1 MSDVTREVLLR
12 IEIEQAEASKQ
23 IGNVN
28 NRLKEMEA
36 EMEKLRNKSKKTS
49 SEMAA
54 GLKGLQDQ
62 AAVLPGPIGNVA
74 AALGQVRDGV
84 NAFSGAL
91 KTLRGRIIATGIGL
105 LAVILGSIAAYFS
118 SSEKAGQQFNVMMA
132 YLGGVMKGVMAIVEG
147 FGGLFVNMFTD
158 PIGALKEFGNS
169 FLNFGETVSKATTA
183 LVAYEEKM
191 HAVKLAE
198 RELIVERAKANREL
212 AEARLI
218 ADDATKSTED
228 RIKALQKA
236 AQIEEQVAAK
246 EKKIAQDK
254 LDAINVKIN
263 ATGKETELLDER
275 AQAEA
280 NIAELETA
288 NFRRRKK
295 LEADLTGLKK
305 EEQTKR
311 DAAAKEAAD
320 RAKELAAQELANTR
334 AIEDAK
340 IALLESAYMRERET
354 ARVNFER
361 KISDIKGNGEKEK
374 QLRALLLQQ
383 QYKALAEIDQK
394 ERDARAASAFK
405 IAEKQVEIEANIAK
419 YTEEAAALSRAEM
432 MQREI
437 DAAVAAE
444 QLKADT
450 LSATVNQLNIDADAK
465 QAERD
470 AIEQAMVANQMR
482 AENDIRKKY
491 YEEDQKLAA
500 EIADEKLKKE
510 EEVATAKRNMAI
522 TLAQQTI
529 GIARLVSK
537 AMGDNAEVAK
547 GIATAEVWI
556 NAAVATASAIS
567 KAVQS
572 SATPYDMIANI
583 AVAVGTVAGAIAST
597 IEILNKADIP
607 GGTNGPVGSMP
618 SFTAT
623 APTGTPV
630 STNVTGLVNTQ
641 QAELQPI
648 QAFVVETQITG
659 AQGNVEQIYGQASF
673 GLGG

>member
-1 MSDVTREVLLR
+1 MSDVTRTIALR
-12 IEIEQAEASKQ
+12 VEIETAPANAADQVKSKVSE
-23 IGNVN
+23 IG
-28 NRLKEMEA
+28 KEA
-36 EMEKLRNKSKKTS
+36 EKTSKKTKNAS

-62 AAVLPGPIGNVA
+62 AAALPGPIGQVA
-74 AALGQVRDGV
+74 GALGGVREGV

-91 KTLRGRIIATGIGL
+91 KTLRGIWIATGIGA

-118 SSEKAGQQFNVMMA
+118 SSEEAGQKFNVMMA
-132 YLGGVMKGVMAIVEG
+132 YLGGVMKGVMNIVEA

-218 ADDATKSTED
+218 ANDATRSTED
-228 RIKALQKA
+228 RIKAVQKA

-254 LDAINVKIN
+254 LDAVNIKIN

-288 NFRRRKK
+288 NFTRRKK
-295 LEADLTGLKK
+295 LETDLTGLKK
-305 EEQTKR
+305 EEQAKR
-311 DAAAKEAAD
+311 DAIAKEAAD
-320 RAKELAAQELANTR
+320 RAKELAAQELANIR

-340 IALLESAYMRERET
+340 IALLDSAYMRERET
-354 ARVNFER
+354 ARANFER
-361 KISDIKGNGEKEK
+361 KISDIKGNGEKET

-383 QYKALAEIDQK
+383 QYKALADIDQK

-405 IAEKQVEIEANIAK
+405 IAEKQIAVEAAISK
-419 YTEEAAALSRAEM
+419 YTEEAASLSRAEM
-432 MQREI
+432 LQRDI
-437 DAAVAAE
+437 DAAIAAE

-450 LSATVNQLNIDADAK
+450 LSATVNQLNLDADQK

-482 AENDIRKKY
+482 AVNDIRKKY
-491 YEEDQKLAA
+491 YDEDQKLAA
-500 EIADEKLKKE
+500 EIADEKLKHEK
-510 EEVATAKRNMAI
+510 EVATAKANMAI
-522 TLAQQTI
+522 ALAQQTI
-529 GIARLVSK
+529 GIAKLVSK

>member
-1 MSDVTREVLLR
+1 MSDVTRTIGLR
-12 IEIEQAEASKQ
+12 VEIETAPANAADKVKEKVAD
-23 IGNVN
+23 IG
-28 NRLKEMEA
+28 KEA
-36 EMEKLRNKSKKTS
+36 EKTSTKTKKAS

-62 AAVLPGPIGNVA
+62 AAALPGPIGNIA
-74 AALGQVRDGV
+74 QALGGVREGV

-91 KTLRGRIIATGIGL
+91 QTLRGRIIATGIGL

-132 YLGGVMKGVMAIVEG
+132 YLGGVMKGVMNIVEA

-218 ADDATKSTED
+218 ANDATQSTED
-228 RIKALQKA
+228 RIKAVQKA

-275 AQAEA
+275 ARAEA

-288 NFRRRKK
+288 NFTRRKK
-295 LEADLTGLKK
+295 LETDLTGLKK
-305 EEQTKR
+305 EEQDKR
-311 DAAAKEAAD
+311 DAIAKEAAD
-320 RAKELAAQELANTR
+320 RAKQLAEQELANLR

-354 ARVNFER
+354 ARVNLER
-361 KISDIKGNGEKEK
+361 KIADIKGEGAEETE
-374 QLRALLLQQ
+374 LRALLLQQ
-383 QYKALAEIDQK
+383 RNKALADIDQK
-394 ERDARAASAFK
+394 EREARAASALK
-405 IAEKQVEIEANIAK
+405 IAEKQVAIEADIAK
-419 YTEEAAALSRAEM
+419 YTEEAAALSREEM

-444 QLKADT
+444 KLKAET
-450 LSATVNQLNIDADAK
+450 LSITVNQLNLDADAK

-572 SATPYDMIANI
+572 SATPYDIIANI

>member
-1 MSDVTREVLLR
+1 MSDVTRTIGLR
-12 IEIEQAEASKQ
+12 VEIETAPANAADKVKEKVAD
-23 IGNVN
+23 IG
-28 NRLKEMEA
+28 KEA
-36 EMEKLRNKSKKTS
+36 EKTSTKTKKAS

-62 AAVLPGPIGNVA
+62 AAALPGPIGNIA
-74 AALGQVRDGV
+74 QALGGVREGV

-91 KTLRGRIIATGIGL
+91 QTLRGRIIATGIGL

-132 YLGGVMKGVMAIVEG
+132 YLGGVMKGVMNIVEA

-218 ADDATKSTED
+218 ANDATQSTED
-228 RIKALQKA
+228 RIKAVQKA

-275 AQAEA
+275 ARAEA

-288 NFRRRKK
+288 NFTRRKK
-295 LEADLTGLKK
+295 LETDLTGLKK
-305 EEQTKR
+305 EEQDKR
-311 DAAAKEAAD
+311 DAIAKEAAD
-320 RAKELAAQELANTR
+320 RAKQLAEQELANLR

-354 ARVNFER
+354 ARVNLER
-361 KISDIKGNGEKEK
+361 KIADIKGEGAEETE
-374 QLRALLLQQ
+374 LRALLLQQ
-383 QYKALAEIDQK
+383 RNKALADIDQK
-394 ERDARAASAFK
+394 EREARAASALK
-405 IAEKQVEIEANIAK
+405 IAEKQIAIEADIAK
-419 YTEEAAALSRAEM
+419 YTEEAAALSREEM

-444 QLKADT
+444 KLKAET
-450 LSATVNQLNIDADAK
+450 LSITVNQLNLDADAK

-572 SATPYDMIANI
+572 SATPYDIIANI